1 MIASFLR
8 LMIDSL
14 SAKSLPIFEVP
25 GHSISS
31 ARIARN
37 TAWSAFASAHP
48 DLRFTGMQ
56 LAHAVVKADHLDY
69 ANPTLPGIG
78 FLLQSHRIIDWSSP
92 QLCLR
97 PGASTLLTDFV
108 RTSMAGRI
116 GQGLALLFMQSK
128 GYAQA
133 MHLHA
138 YLESMCI
145 RTSDGAGRRQPV
157 ADFLCEGPAAA
168 RALAESKASFAKRTN
183 EPSEV
188 KQRLK
193 SALVEQVEPWMGKI
207 SPPATKGFVIATYL
221 RECSDS
227 SADDSALVFVDPE
240 DQNGSN
246 EVEVPSV
253 TVRREN
259 YAAWLSAMG
268 LQDAGARLRD
278 RRIDEG
284 RRVTFAVIDTAN
296 GEFAFPSL
304 CCIAFPGDERPS
316 ISFDTK
322 CMAAGIE
329 FRVLRAIAQAV
340 QGDEAALVTYQ
351 YQYHDEPLQARRDES
366 KTFSIFP
373 DGTFLG
379 TVDFGQIVRIEEF
392 VL

>member
-37 TAWSAFASAHP
+37 TTWSAFASAHP
-48 DLRFTGMQ
+48 DLRFTGIQ
-56 LAHAVVKADHLDY
+56 LAHAVVKADHLDH

-78 FLLQSHRIIDWSSP
+78 FLLQSHRIIDWSSR
-92 QLCLR
+92 QLRLR

-116 GQGLALLFMQSK
+116 GQGLALLFMQSR
-128 GYAQA
+128 GYPQA

-138 YLESMCI
+138 YLESM
-145 RTSDGAGRRQPV
+145 RVGTSDGAGRRQPV
-157 ADFLCEGPAAA
+157 ADFLCEGPAAG
-168 RALAESKASFAKRTN
+168 RALAESKASFVKRTN

-193 SALVEQVEPWMGKI
+193 SAMVEQVEPWMRKI

-227 SADDSALVFVDPE
+227 SADDSALIFVDPE
-240 DQNGSN
+240 GQNGSN
-246 EVEVPSV
+246 EVELSSA

-268 LQDAGARLRD
+268 LPDAGMRLRD
-278 RRIDEG
+278 RQSDEG
-284 RRVTFAVIDTAN
+284 RRVAFAVIDTGN

-304 CCIAFPGDERPS
+304 CCVAFAGDKRPS
-316 ISFDTK
+316 MLLDRK

-329 FRVLRAIAQAV
+329 FRALQEIARAV
-340 QGDEAALVTYQ
+340 DGDEAALV
-351 YQYHDEPLQARRDES
+351 QYHYHDKPLQAKRNQGES
-366 KTFSIFP
+366 FSIFP

-379 TVDFGQIVRIEEF
+379 TVDFGRLVGIEEF